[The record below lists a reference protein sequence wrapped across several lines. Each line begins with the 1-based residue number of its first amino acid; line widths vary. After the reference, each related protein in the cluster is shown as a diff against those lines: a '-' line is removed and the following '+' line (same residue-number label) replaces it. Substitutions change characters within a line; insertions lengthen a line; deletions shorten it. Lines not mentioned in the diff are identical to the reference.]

1 MRFACGDLS
10 RWLEQRTAIVTPS
23 ALLAAVARQQLAR
36 EQIAKGAGSW
46 DRPAITSVDAW
57 LRGCWSAVRYAI
69 PKIPALLSSAQE
81 HVLWR
86 QTIEQESKELFD
98 LDAAASL
105 ARGAARIMAEW
116 HIPLDGAGWSDQG
129 DVQQFRRWLARFRRR
144 CEQDGWITHADLWRL
159 VPAWIESGQY
169 KPESAVLAGFATYTP
184 ALKALPVRR
193 ISSERGTEAR
203 RGLKLALQGSL
214 EEDIEQAARWART
227 RFEENPA
234 QSIGIFVPGLAQQR
248 ALVAREFEHV
258 FYPSRAAKPAIEAAD
273 PVFSIHAGAPLSE
286 HPVVAAALLVLELAR
301 ERIPLSAASALLR
314 SPFLAGAEAERN
326 QRAMTDLHLRRPR
339 RADVSLRDLEWV
351 SRKCPKLQRIWLRA
365 HRVLREG
372 AAVRELPEWSQFIG
386 NLLRTVRWP
395 GDANL
400 TAGEQEAAD
409 GLQNALSELASL
421 GLVSP
426 AVSYDTA
433 LAHLRRLLS
442 AARDSANFF
451 VPVQILDSSQAS
463 GLACDCAFLAGMSEE
478 TWPPMLNLNPLVP
491 LAVQRA
497 NGVPGSSPESAQRE
511 KQRLTDA
518 LLSVAPVVEVSSEIS
533 AAHEWQTTKKDGLP
547 HSFLENVDDT
557 CGPPLVLTAEIR
569 GGTSLIKAQSQCP
582 FRAFAENRL
591 RASALEEAAF
601 GLDSRE
607 RGGFLHRALEQV
619 WQELQT
625 QDRLRAL
632 ADEEL
637 RQVVRRALETAVDGP
652 MQTPFERLARDTERE
667 RLEQVILEWLAIER
681 GREQPFAVEAVELER
696 EHEFAGLRLKLRLD
710 RIDRLK
716 NGNVLLLDYKSGRQG
731 SPKWDSERPL
741 EPQLQVYAAAL
752 GSAVDGLFLCQ
763 LKPRDM
769 KAIGHS
775 REKQFADRSA
785 VVEDDWDAF
794 LEQSRACIE
803 KLASDFAAGFAVAD
817 PLKRACD
824 FCSQKPL
831 CRIQERNAIRE
842 DEDD

>member
-1 MRFACGDLS
+1 
-10 RWLEQRTAIVTPS
+10 
-23 ALLAAVARQQLAR
+23 
-36 EQIAKGAGSW
+36 
-46 DRPAITSVDAW
+46 
-57 LRGCWSAVRYAI
+57 
-69 PKIPALLSSAQE
+69 
-81 HVLWR
+81 
-86 QTIEQESKELFD
+86 
-98 LDAAASL
+98 
-105 ARGAARIMAEW
+105 
-116 HIPLDGAGWSDQG
+116 
-129 DVQQFRRWLARFRRR
+129 
-144 CEQDGWITHADLWRL
+144 
-159 VPAWIESGQY
+159 
-169 KPESAVLAGFATYTP
+169 
-184 ALKALPVRR
+184 
-193 ISSERGTEAR
+193 
-203 RGLKLALQGSL
+203 
-214 EEDIEQAARWART
+214 
-227 RFEENPA
+227 
-234 QSIGIFVPGLAQQR
+234 
-248 ALVAREFEHV
+248 
-258 FYPSRAAKPAIEAAD
+258 
-273 PVFSIHAGAPLSE
+273 
-286 HPVVAAALLVLELAR
+286 
-301 ERIPLSAASALLR
+301 
-314 SPFLAGAEAERN
+314 
-326 QRAMTDLHLRRPR
+326 
-339 RADVSLRDLEWV
+339 
-351 SRKCPKLQRIWLRA
+351 
-365 HRVLREG
+365 VLREG
-372 AAVRELPEWSQFIG
+372 AAIRELPERSQFIG

-395 GDANL
+395 GDADL

-421 GLVSP
+421 GLASPPVSFD
-426 AVSYDTA
+426 AA

-451 VPVQILDSSQAS
+451 APVQILDSSQAS

-478 TWPPMLNLNPLVP
+478 TWPPPLNLNPLVP

-497 NGVPGSSPESAQRE
+497 HGVPGSSPESAQRE

-518 LLSVAPVVEVSSEIS
+518 LLFVAPVIEKSGDTSTGAEERQ
-533 AAHEWQTTKKDGLP
+533 ATKRDALP
-547 HSFLENVDDT
+547 YSFLENVDDT
-557 CGPPLVLTAEIR
+557 CGPPLELTGEIR

-591 RASALEEAAF
+591 RASALEEAAL

-625 QDRLRAL
+625 LDRLRAL

-652 MQTPFERLARDTERE
+652 MQTPFEQLAKDTERE

-681 GREQPFAVEAVELER
+681 EREQPFAVEAVELER

-752 GSAVDGLFLCQ
+752 GSEVDGLFLCQ

-775 REKQFADRSA
+775 RKKQFADRSA
-785 VVEDDWDAF
+785 AVEDDWDGF

-817 PLKRACD
+817 PLKKACD